1 MRFERVFLAAGAA
14 IKKQVHH
21 ATFFRLFSDLNHS
34 ERDGPNMCKK
44 VWPCI
49 GFSAVAL
56 VVGGLS
62 ALFSS
67 GAMQDYENWLRP
79 PLAPPGWVFP
89 VVWTILYILMGISAD
104 IVWCGSSGRARR
116 YALGLWGGQLFFNF
130 CWTFLFFNL
139 QWRLFAFFWLLVLLL
154 LVIAMISRF
163 SRISTTAAQLNY
175 PYILWLCFAGYLN
188 FASYILNG

>member
-1 MRFERVFLAAGAA
+1 M
-14 IKKQVHH
+14 Q
-21 ATFFRLFSDLNHS
+21 
-34 ERDGPNMCKK
+34 K

-62 ALFSS
+62 ALFLQGPCKTMKIGFDRHSHPGLGFPRGVDNSLYSHGYFRRYCLVRFIRSGKTICLGTVGGSS
-67 GAMQDYENWLRP
+67 
-79 PLAPPGWVFP
+79 FS
-89 VVWTILYILMGISAD
+89 ISAGPFYFS
-104 IVWCGSSGRARR
+104 IFSGGCSR
-116 YALGLWGGQLFFNF
+116 
-130 CWTFLFFNL
+130 
-139 QWRLFAFFWLLVLLL
+139 FWLLVLLL